1 MTQFHSLM
9 SIVKTFGWLTHRLFP
24 RIQVP
29 IQGQAE
35 NLAMAEIVVLVQVRA
50 LAQVLVVV
58 LEQAKA
64 ATSRTLKPRLI
75 RK

>member
-1 MTQFHSLM
+1 
-9 SIVKTFGWLTHRLFP
+9 
-24 RIQVP
+24 
-29 IQGQAE
+29 
-35 NLAMAEIVVLVQVRA
+35 MAEIVVLVQVRA